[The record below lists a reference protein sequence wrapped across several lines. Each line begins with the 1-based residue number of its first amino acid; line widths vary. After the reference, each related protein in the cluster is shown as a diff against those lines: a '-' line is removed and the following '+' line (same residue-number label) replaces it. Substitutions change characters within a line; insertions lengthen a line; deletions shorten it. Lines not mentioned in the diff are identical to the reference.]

1 MSKMKKI
8 LPKEVVHDDEEE
20 THKPIRA
27 RSPSADVDDW
37 LKKYQKKQVDSALKR
52 VRLQLKHSDGGNPAK
67 DKPSY
72 GISVHESELDLFSL
86 MDSFLSEKIVAML
99 EAQIDPENMISPN
112 VKLNSKTPVVA
123 SADGIPPAIYAQA
136 QGVVGKFQT
145 KISESDDNHGAG
157 RAQVRFEPHPDH
169 TKYLE
174 KEKTQVLPKDPHHAG
189 VAMYG
194 NTKVRNLTY
203 NPGTREYSIG
213 PHKGKTPEEA
223 ISTYMEKTGRNTIA
237 AAIRKMKNGPV
248 N

>member
-1 MSKMKKI
+1 MKKTKNA
-8 LPKEVVHDDEEE
+8 PVVPDEEE
-20 THKPIRA
+20 TTQPHY
-27 RSPSADVDDW
+27 SPDSAKKEW
-37 LKKYQKKQVDSALKR
+37 LMNYQKNQVAAALRR
-52 VRLQLKHSDGGNPAK
+52 VRLQLQGSGGNPAK
-67 DKPSY
+67 GKPSY

-189 VAMYG
+189 VAMYE

-237 AAIRKMKNGPV
+237 AAIIRKMKNGPV